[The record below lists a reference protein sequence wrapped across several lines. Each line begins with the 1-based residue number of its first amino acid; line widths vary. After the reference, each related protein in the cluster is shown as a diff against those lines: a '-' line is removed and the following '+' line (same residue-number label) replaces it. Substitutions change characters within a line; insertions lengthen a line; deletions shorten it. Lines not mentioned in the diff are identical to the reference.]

1 MPSKDQDV
9 AIGEMAQRVRL
20 ATGAAFELREVRR
33 SDRNVLGLEA
43 NDRVGRCCDIIRGGL
58 RKSFQQNGEDLLPVN
73 HGRYLTMS
81 SPHMP
86 AA

>member
-1 MPSKDQDV
+1 MSSKHPDI

-43 NDRVGRCCDIIRGGL
+43 NDRVGCRRDIICGSL
-58 RKSFQQNGEDLLPVN
+58 RKSLQQNGEDLLPVD